1 MSDRN
6 TTASK
11 VAALIC
17 GLFLARAAQA
27 QIVPQVGPPPPTA
40 PPACPPSGYAP
51 PDFSFVLRNVD
62 GPAAIESVSPCNGKE
77 VLAAADAIG
86 MARVNGFFPSPLT
99 VKNITTLSFKAKGS
113 FADTTRMEPVESLDF
128 QGHYGLPAAR
138 LMVQRPGRPLSIR
151 VFNDGVSWTET
162 SEGMGLRP
170 ARASDRELMI
180 MLKLTPFGAIWT
192 ALEAEGHLVVSN
204 VGGRTVLTGK
214 SPYDGIEVAT
224 TLDDKNF
231 PVSVTVRDG
240 RNTYGATFANYQATP
255 DQMKIEWEPFYHV
268 TFPSKITWTK
278 NGRPWG
284 DFEIVGFF
292 SNPYVLFP
300 PPKASN

>member
-1 MSDRN
+1 MLDRN
-6 TTASK
+6 SPTCRI
-11 VAALIC
+11 AALIV
-17 GLFLARAAQA
+17 GIFLAGAAQA
-27 QIVPQVGPPPPTA
+27 QGA
-40 PPACPPSGYAP
+40 PPAANPAPVCGPSGYAP
-51 PDFSFVLRNVD
+51 PDYSFVNRNVD
-62 GPAAIESVSPCNGKE
+62 GPAPIESVSPCNPKE
-77 VLAAADAIG
+77 VLAAADAVG

-113 FADTTRMEPVESLDF
+113 FADGTRLEPVESLDF

-138 LMVQRPGRPLSIR
+138 LMVQRAGRPSSIR
-151 VFNDGVSWTET
+151 VFNDKVSWTET
-162 SEGMGLRP
+162 TEGEGLKP
-170 ARASDRELMI
+170 ARTSDRELLI
-180 MLKLTPFGAIWT
+180 MLKLTPFGAVWT

-204 VGGRTVLTGK
+204 VGGRTVLTGA

-224 TLDDKNF
+224 TLDEKNF
-231 PVSVTVRDG
+231 PVAVTVKDG
-240 RNTYGATFANYQATP
+240 RNTYGATFADYHGTP

-268 TFPSKITWTK
+268 VFPGKITWTK